1 MPILRRIIFGA
12 AGSIDIC
19 SRYICTLGVAAA
31 RPGRAVTWPL
41 QVVIG
46 SECWGA
52 CARTDPHAI
61 MPQCCNKVGAK
72 MAPHASTEASAAST
86 ASTTGVSTGAG
97 ADGARG
103 DDSGESMRT
112 PVSSMAL
119 MRELI

>member
-1 MPILRRIIFGA
+1 MERAQDGGRARRP
-12 AGSIDIC
+12 
-19 SRYICTLGVAAA
+19 A
-31 RPGRAVTWPL
+31 RPATAAPLLRPL